1 MAINNQR
8 VGGRVT
14 AHRNRYPLRL
24 LTLKQNSMTTKKL
37 KTGLWIVENPTP
49 NGQTIEVFHTYE
61 EAERFMFAQLP
72 YLKFLTQLKNLFR

>member
-1 MAINNQR
+1 
-8 VGGRVT
+8 
-14 AHRNRYPLRL
+14 
-24 LTLKQNSMTTKKL
+24 MTTKKL
-37 KTGLWIVENPTP
+37 KTGLWVVENPTP